1 MAELGANQ
9 HIDEATGVETV
20 GHEWDGIEELNN
32 PLPRWWVWTNYL
44 SILFAIGYVV
54 IYPAIPLLAK
64 GTEGL
69 WGWTSRSQ
77 LAAETKAESV
87 RRGPLMAALAATP
100 TEKLQGIPELMQNAV
115 AGGRAAFRVNCVQCH
130 GAGAAGSA
138 GYPNLNDDEWLW
150 GGNISEIEYTITH
163 GIRQPGDAQTRTAQP
178 MPSFGRDGILTA
190 AQIEDVASHVRVLAG
205 RENAGAASARGA
217 ALFASN
223 CAACHGPDG
232 KGLRQFGA
240 PNLTDAIWLYGGSRA
255 AISGS
260 IANAHA
266 GVMPAWKGKLDPV
279 TIKMLAAY
287 VHSLG
292 GGEDFAVQPLPLPA
306 PPLAVAN
313 AQP

>member
-1 MAELGANQ
+1 
-9 HIDEATGVETV
+9 
-20 GHEWDGIEELNN
+20 
-32 PLPRWWVWTNYL
+32 
-44 SILFAIGYVV
+44 
-54 IYPAIPLLAK
+54 
-64 GTEGL
+64 
-69 WGWTSRSQ
+69 
-77 LAAETKAESV
+77 
-87 RRGPLMAALAATP
+87 MAALAATP
-100 TEKLQGIPELMQNAV
+100 TDKLPEQSRTDAERRRRRPRRLPGQLRAV
-115 AGGRAAFRVNCVQCH
+115 PRRGRGGH
-130 GAGAAGSA
+130 PA

-150 GGNISEIEYTITH
+150 GGNITEIEYTITH
-163 GIRQPGDAQTRTAQP
+163 GIRQPGDAQTRQAQNDAQLRP
-178 MPSFGRDGILTA
+178 RRHPHRRADRGRDQPRPRARRAREAQAPPRRA
-190 AQIEDVASHVRVLAG
+190 ARRI
-205 RENAGAASARGA
+205 
-217 ALFASN
+217 FANN

-292 GGEDFAVQPLPLPA
+292 GGEDFAAA
-306 PPLAVAN
+306 PPQPAATAN